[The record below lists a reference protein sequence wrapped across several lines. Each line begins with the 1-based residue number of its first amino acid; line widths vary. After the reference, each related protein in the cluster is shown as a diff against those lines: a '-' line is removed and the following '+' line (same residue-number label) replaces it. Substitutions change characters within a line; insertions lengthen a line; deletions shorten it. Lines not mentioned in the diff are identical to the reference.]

1 LLRADIKGPGKPGP
15 LLFSGLDG
23 VKTMRK
29 PAAAS
34 VAARKAHLPVGGRD
48 DASVE
53 LVCLALVLA
62 LLALACRIASI
73 W

>member
-1 LLRADIKGPGKPGP
+1 
-15 LLFSGLDG
+15 
-23 VKTMRK
+23 MRK

-34 VAARKAHLPVGGRD
+34 VAARKAHLPAGGRD

-53 LVCLALVLA
+53 LVCLALLLA

>member
-1 LLRADIKGPGKPGP
+1 
-15 LLFSGLDG
+15 
-23 VKTMRK
+23 MRK

-34 VAARKAHLPVGGRD
+34 VAAGKASLPAVSRH
-48 DASVE
+48 DAPVE

-62 LLALACRIASI
+62 LLALAFRIATI